1 MNQLTNEVY
10 RTKKKLELLES
21 EGIGQLLVDFYNKI
35 YEYPEKY
42 IENNTRLII
51 DLLKQDYLRLIEN
64 YKPNSKQSKIE
75 FHG

>member
-21 EGIGQLLVDFYNKI
+21 EGIGQLLVDFSKMQD
-35 YEYPEKY
+35 KY
-42 IENNTRLII
+42 TQEEDVIGFMNS
-51 DLLKQDYLRLIEN
+51 LKEHYLRLIEN